1 MEEREGQRRAD
12 PASRRTPASH
22 AAGSILPPSPLDR
35 RWFVHLADK
44 TYGPYNGQEI
54 KKLAAEGLITAT
66 ALVYPEGGSA
76 WIEAKNEPTLGALFR
91 SQAPAPQ
98 PSSGIAAART
108 VAQTA
113 PSTDN
118 AATPANVKRKR
129 KRFGFDPRTLF
140 QSADQE
146 AVRNDLRD
154 YFGPHAEKYLAVYD
168 KMQAR
173 NKPYV
178 VTWNW
183 PVFATFYPWQFYR
196 KMPGMGAAN
205 FFGLIVVA
213 ILFRV
218 AGILVYA
225 VLLALTT
232 KSQYVLA
239 AMKSLEQA
247 DRRSLIGRERQ
258 DYLRRRGGVSVVGA
272 VLSGA
277 SLAVLVAATIYAIW
291 LMLLKAH

>member
-44 TYGPYNGQEI
+44 TYGPYNGHEI

-146 AVRNDLRD
+146 AVRNDLRAISGRTQKNILR
-154 YFGPHAEKYLAVYD
+154 FMTRCRRGINL
-168 KMQAR
+168 
-173 NKPYV
+173 
-178 VTWNW
+178 TWL
-183 PVFATFYPWQFYR
+183 R
-196 KMPGMGAAN
+196 G
-205 FFGLIVVA
+205 
-213 ILFRV
+213 
-218 AGILVYA
+218 
-225 VLLALTT
+225 
-232 KSQYVLA
+232 
-239 AMKSLEQA
+239 
-247 DRRSLIGRERQ
+247 IGRFL
-258 DYLRRRGGVSVVGA
+258 LRSIHGNFTAKCPAWGLRISSV
-272 VLSGA
+272 
-277 SLAVLVAATIYAIW
+277 
-291 LMLLKAH
+291 